1 MRPLGTATL
10 AAIVLGLGAGQAD
23 ARILLPTLG
32 QARGIT
38 VRAADLTVRNTRNQ
52 PNGFVAYRVGLCNRS
67 GLHDVMCALTVWQR
81 PPNTGY
87 VPCTWTS
94 RVHYGFKRLS
104 GFDRVRLHFWRLV
117 LPGDCFTAQATATL
131 PPGAQVPPS

>member
-1 MRPLGTATL
+1 MRPLGIATL
-10 AAIVLGLGAGQAD
+10 TAIVLGLAAVQAD

-38 VRAADLTVRNTRNQ
+38 VRAADLNVRNTRNQ
-52 PNGFVAYRVGLCNRS
+52 PNGFVAYRVGLCKRS
-67 GLHDVMCALTVWQR
+67 GLHDVMCALTLWQR
-81 PPNTGY
+81 PPNSGF

-94 RVHYGFKRLS
+94 RVHYGFKRLT
-104 GFDRVRLHFWRLV
+104 GFTQVRAHFWRLV

-131 PPGAQVPPS
+131 PRGAQVPPT